1 MYKAY
6 FHYVEREPEKI
17 SFSYIPYE
25 KQKIKFRNPK
35 NETVPLVI
43 TDDFSLSIGGDL
55 SKFISFIVRKNESSN
70 EKQYLYV
77 KKEDTFEKFGVAPE
91 VD

>member
-25 KQKIKFRNPK
+25 KQKIKFRSPK

-43 TDDFSLSIGGDL
+43 TDDFSLDVGGL
-55 SKFISFIVRKNESSN
+55 LEGYSPFIVI
-70 EKQYLYV
+70 
-77 KKEDTFEKFGVAPE
+77 KK
-91 VD
+91 